1 MTTLILI
8 PGMGMLCFLYY
19 MLWRRRRIKTLA
31 RKLNN
36 AKLDD
41 FIRELGE
48 KYRTRPL
55 DHGKV
60 RYKWTRPLCIVRAD
74 FERGGRKAEN
84 INITRRRILKR
95 DRRSTLQQ

>member
-8 PGMGMLCFLYY
+8 PCMGILCFLYY
-19 MLWRRRRIKTLA
+19 MLRRRRRIKTLA
-31 RKLNN
+31 RKLSN

-60 RYKWTRPLCIVRAD
+60 RYKWTKPLCIVRAD
-74 FERGGRKAEN
+74 FERDGRKAEN
-84 INITRRRILKR
+84 INITGRKILRRGRGPA
-95 DRRSTLQQ
+95 LQR